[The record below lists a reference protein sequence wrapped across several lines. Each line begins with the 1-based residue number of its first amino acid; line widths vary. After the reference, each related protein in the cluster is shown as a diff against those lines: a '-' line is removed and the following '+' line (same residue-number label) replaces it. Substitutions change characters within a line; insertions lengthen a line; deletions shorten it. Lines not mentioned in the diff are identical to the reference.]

1 LIAATIEEGR
11 LPNETA
17 LLRSDTATQMW
28 RFLDGSAPLLVSS
41 RQRQLA
47 AWGERQQRDGGWDMR
62 LFNLSRSFNWRI
74 LLVRILVNAVT
85 LVVLAILPGITFV
98 DPSLGK
104 LLLMALVLGLINAI
118 IKPVLQFLTLS
129 FLFVTYGF
137 VLILINAVVL
147 ILLARLFQSY
157 QLASIWVAL
166 LGGALIGLIS
176 SFLESLF
183 GVAPPILPEKPPELK
198 QQIAA
203 SQTSPLQAALAR
215 KVVPQ
220 GQFAKSESESMT
232 SAPSPAEP
240 PGAPETPAADLM
252 SQTAEPGTKQDPA
265 SERGG
270 DA

>member
-1 LIAATIEEGR
+1 
-11 LPNETA
+11 
-17 LLRSDTATQMW
+17 MK
-28 RFLDGSAPLLVSS
+28 RFFNVS
-41 RQRQLA
+41 R
-47 AWGERQQRDGGWDMR
+47 G
-62 LFNLSRSFNWRI
+62 FNWRI

-85 LVVLAILPGITFV
+85 LILLAILPGITFV

-104 LLLMALVLGLINAI
+104 LLLMALVLGLINAFV
-118 IKPVLQFLTLS
+118 KPVLQFLTLS

-147 ILLARLFQSY
+147 LLLARLFQSY
-157 QLASIWVAL
+157 QIVSIWTAL

-203 SQTSPLQAALAR
+203 SQTSPLQAALTR
-215 KVVPQ
+215 RVVPQ
-220 GQFAKSESESMT
+220 GQLAESKPETMT

-240 PGAPETPAADLM
+240 PGAPETPAADLIGQPAELPTRQNRA
-252 SQTAEPGTKQDPA
+252 SEPGGEA
-265 SERGG
+265 
-270 DA
+270 

>member
-1 LIAATIEEGR
+1 MKI
-11 LPNETA
+11 
-17 LLRSDTATQMW
+17 
-28 RFLDGSAPLLVSS
+28 
-41 RQRQLA
+41 
-47 AWGERQQRDGGWDMR
+47 
-62 LFNLSRSFNWRI
+62 FNLSKSFNWRI

-85 LVVLAILPGITFV
+85 LVVLAILPGIKFV

-104 LLLMALVLGLINAI
+104 LLLMALVLGLINAFV
-118 IKPVLQFLTLS
+118 KPILQFLTLS

-157 QLASIWVAL
+157 QLASIWAAL

-198 QQIAA
+198 RQIAA
-203 SQTSPLQAALAR
+203 SQSSLVQAALTR

-220 GQFAKSESESMT
+220 GQLADSTSESAT
-232 SAPSPAEP
+232 NALSPAEP
-240 PGAPETPAADLM
+240 HSETETPVIDLVG
-252 SQTAEPGTKQDPA
+252 QTAEPGTKQDPA

>member
-1 LIAATIEEGR
+1 
-11 LPNETA
+11 
-17 LLRSDTATQMW
+17 MK
-28 RFLDGSAPLLVSS
+28 
-41 RQRQLA
+41 
-47 AWGERQQRDGGWDMR
+47 
-62 LFNLSRSFNWRI
+62 LFNLSKSFNWRI

-85 LVVLAILPGITFV
+85 LVVLAILPGIKFV

-104 LLLMALVLGLINAI
+104 LLLMALVLGLINAFV
-118 IKPVLQFLTLS
+118 KPILQFLTLS

-157 QLASIWVAL
+157 QLASIWAAL

-198 QQIAA
+198 RQIAA
-203 SQTSPLQAALAR
+203 SQSSRVQAALTR

-220 GQFAKSESESMT
+220 GQLADSTPEST
-232 SAPSPAEP
+232 TNAPSPAETH
-240 PGAPETPAADLM
+240 GETETPAAALT
-252 SQTAEPGTKQDPA
+252 SQPAESLTKEDHA

>member
-1 LIAATIEEGR
+1 
-11 LPNETA
+11 
-17 LLRSDTATQMW
+17 MK
-28 RFLDGSAPLLVSS
+28 F
-41 RQRQLA
+41 
-47 AWGERQQRDGGWDMR
+47 
-62 LFNLSRSFNWRI
+62 FNLSGSFNWRI

-104 LLLMALVLGLINAI
+104 LVLMALVLGLINAF

-157 QLASIWVAL
+157 QIASIWAAL

-203 SQTSPLQAALAR
+203 SQTSPLQAALTR

-220 GQFAKSESESMT
+220 GQLADNAPELT
-232 SAPSPAEP
+232 TNAPSPAESH
-240 PGAPETPAADLM
+240 GETETPAAALTG
-252 SQTAEPGTKQDPA
+252 QPAEPLTKEHHA

>member
-1 LIAATIEEGR
+1 
-11 LPNETA
+11 
-17 LLRSDTATQMW
+17 MK
-28 RFLDGSAPLLVSS
+28 
-41 RQRQLA
+41 
-47 AWGERQQRDGGWDMR
+47 
-62 LFNLSRSFNWRI
+62 LFNLSSSFNWRI

-118 IKPVLQFLTLS
+118 IKPILQFLTLS

-157 QLASIWVAL
+157 QLASIWAAL

-198 QQIAA
+198 RQIAA
-203 SQTSPLQAALAR
+203 SQSSLVQAALTR

-220 GQFAKSESESMT
+220 GQLADSTPESST
-232 SAPSPAEP
+232 NAPPPAEP
-240 PGAPETPAADLM
+240 HSETETPSAALM
-252 SQTAEPGTKQDPA
+252 GQPAEPLTKEDHA